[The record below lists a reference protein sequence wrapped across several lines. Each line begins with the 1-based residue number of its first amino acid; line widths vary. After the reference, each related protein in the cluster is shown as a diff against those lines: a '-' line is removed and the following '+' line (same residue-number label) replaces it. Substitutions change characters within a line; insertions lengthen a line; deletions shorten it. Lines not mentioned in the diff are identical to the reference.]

1 VAAIDAQF
9 VASFWT
15 LSGPSHPLTCQGVNL
30 VPFEE
35 RIEAAAEAGYM
46 GMGFIETELAALRET
61 RSYAQI
67 RKQLEAAGL
76 GFVQLELITS
86 WFASGDMK
94 IRSDAVREQLFEAS
108 QELGADHIKIV
119 GDLAFQHPVEE
130 MTESFADLCAR
141 AGRAGARI
149 AIELTPLTNLATP
162 EQGLRLIRD
171 SGATHGGLLLDA
183 WHMGRAH
190 VPFDSLAEIPGEY
203 IYSIELDDADAE
215 VRGTLM
221 EDTMNNRRLPGEGDL
236 EPAKLI
242 AAVHKAGF
250 RSPYAIEMVSEAHRA
265 LPVREQAR
273 LAIEAARGQ
282 MRAAEEYL

>member
-15 LSGPSHPLTCQGVNL
+15 LSGPSHPLTSQGVN
-30 VPFEE
+30 VVSFEE
-35 RIEAAAEAGYM
+35 RVEAAAEAGYM
-46 GMGFIETELAALRET
+46 GMGFIETDLAAVHAT
-61 RSYAQI
+61 RSYAEI
-67 RKQLEAAGL
+67 RKRLESAGL
-76 GFVQLELITS
+76 GFVQLELITN
-86 WFASGDMK
+86 WFADGDFK
-94 IRSDAVREQLFEAS
+94 AQSDTVREQLFEAS
-108 QELGADHIKIV
+108 AELGADHIKIV

-130 MTESFADLCAR
+130 MAESFGDLCAGAR
-141 AGRAGARI
+141 QAGARI
-149 AIELTPLTNLATP
+149 AIELTPLTNLSTP
-162 EQGLRLIRD
+162 EQGLRLIRE
-171 SGATHGGLLLDA
+171 SGASNGGLLLDV

-190 VPFDSLAEIPGEY
+190 IPFESLADLPGEY
-203 IYSIELDDADAE
+203 IYSIELDDADRD

-273 LAIEAARGQ
+273 VAIETARAQ
-282 MRAAEEYL
+282 MKVAERYL